1 MVLQRWQTVYL
12 LVAIVVMIIFLLNPI
27 MGGAN
32 PEMPDTAW
40 IAVAGWVDVAL
51 AAAAVVT
58 FRRLKVQTMLAA
70 LCGVVSLAIGL
81 LVIYIGLSVGDAW
94 HWTAFLPFVAS
105 VMAWLGYSGIRH
117 DRKILESADRLW
129 D

>member
-1 MVLQRWQTVYL
+1 MT
-12 LVAIVVMIIFLLNPI
+12 
-27 MGGAN
+27 
-32 PEMPDTAW
+32 W

-58 FRRLKVQTMLAA
+58 YRKIKVQMMLAA

-81 LVIYIGLSVGDAW
+81 VVIYIGLSVGQEW

-105 VMAWLGYSGIRH
+105 VMAWLGYFGIRH
-117 DRKILESADRLW
+117 DKKILESADRLW